1 MIGVYAWLVAA
12 LFFLIFEMG
21 HPGLFYWLSFSLGSL
36 VAATLSWYDYS
47 WHITGIV
54 FLLSS
59 LLAIVLLKLTVGKLI
74 KKHGGA
80 HTLTNT
86 DALIGKIGIVVKPI
100 FADKPGRVK
109 IGGEEWVARA
119 YKESATHES
128 AKHKSATH
136 ENATHESA
144 THESAHKNVFEE
156 GVRVSV
162 VAVRGSHVV
171 VTAVNE

>member
-59 LLAIVLLKLTVGKLI
+59 LLAIVLLKRFVGKLV
-74 KKHGGA
+74 HHHGA
-80 HTLTNT
+80 HMLTNT

-128 AKHKSATH
+128 A
-136 ENATHESA
+136 
-144 THESAHKNVFEE
+144 THESAHKSVFEE

>member
-1 MIGVYAWLVAA
+1 MTGVYAWLAAA

-36 VAATLSWYDYS
+36 VAALLSWYDYS
-47 WHITGIV
+47 WQLAGV
-54 FLLSS
+54 GFLVSS

-86 DALIGKIGIVVKPI
+86 DALIGTIGVVVEPVV
-100 FADKPGRVK
+100 ADKPGRVK
-109 IGGEEWVARA
+109 LGGEEWLARSS
-119 YKESATHES
+119 ESLQAG
-128 AKHKSATH
+128 AR
-136 ENATHESA
+136 
-144 THESAHKNVFEE
+144 
-156 GVRVSV
+156 VRV

-171 VTAVNE
+171 ITLLNEQA